1 MKTDKKAEKALQRKT
16 ENFLKELDLL
26 TEKYGMEIGGCRG
39 CCGAPWV
46 VVSGKK
52 PIYAVEYLAYCK
64 TCKGYG
70 PAAAHEN
77 C

>member
-1 MKTDKKAEKALQRKT
+1 MADKSEKAQRRKAES
-16 ENFLKELDLL
+16 FLKELDLL
-26 TEKYGMEIGGCRG
+26 TEKYGLEIGGCRG

-46 VVSGKK
+46 SVSGKK
-52 PIYAVEYLAYCK
+52 PVYLIDYLMYCK
-64 TCKGYG
+64 SCKGYG

>member
-1 MKTDKKAEKALQRKT
+1 MKSEKQGEKTLRRKT

-26 TEKYGMEIGGCRG
+26 TEKYGMEIGGCQS

-52 PIYAVEYLAYCK
+52 PVYTVEYLMYCK

-70 PAAAHEN
+70 PAAAHKN

>member
-1 MKTDKKAEKALQRKT
+1 MSKAEDRALQQKAKS
-16 ENFLKELDLL
+16 FLKELDLL
-26 TEKYGMEIGGCRG
+26 TEKYGLVIGGCES

-46 VVSGKK
+46 TTSGKQVN
-52 PIYAVEYLAYCK
+52 YLVEYLRYCK

-70 PAAAHEN
+70 PAAAHED